1 MASYIGQVKIGET
14 NYPVGSMLYGECPST
29 IAASTAQK
37 DVTLASFD
45 TLAKGVTIHVKFT
58 NGNTAGSPTLK
69 VGSTDAK
76 AITNP
81 GGQLTWSA
89 NAVISFTYDGTN
101 WVMNDGKNTEYSTLT
116 QTVVDTGTETTG
128 KLVTAKIIKDTVTNA
143 INDLDGNLNST
154 APGAG
159 KTLTA
164 FSQTNG
170 KVSATFGNISIT
182 KSQVSDLGTI
192 GAAAAK
198 GVDTSIAEGSTSTNL
213 PTSAAVV
220 NYVQTRTASLT
231 GAMHFIGT
239 TSTALTDG
247 ATTSTLTAKSDGS
260 LSKTTGFVAGDVV
273 INDAKEFVWTGSAW
287 ELLGDEGS
295 YALKSSTV
303 NVVKTA
309 TLTPN
314 TPTAVSVANV
324 SIPNV
329 TSAGTAPTLSKNDV
343 TIPNVTS
350 LGSAS
355 SYVVSGGVLTLTPS
369 TIPTY
374 GTDITATVITA
385 WNKGA
390 AATLGTAINLKNS
403 ITVTNGSAASLAQ
416 TNVDVV
422 KP

>member
-29 IAASTAQK
+29 VTAATAQK

-45 TLAKGVTIHVKFT
+45 TLAKGVTVHVKFI

-116 QTVVDTGTETTG
+116 QAIVDTGTEQTG

-143 INDLDGNLNST
+143 INALDATITGD
-154 APGAG
+154 PGAG

-164 FSQTNG
+164 FSQTDG
-170 KVSATFGNISIT
+170 QVSATFGDISIT

-198 GVDTSIAEGSTSTNL
+198 GVDTSIAENSTSTNL

-247 ATTSTLTAKSDGS
+247 ATTATLTAKSSGS

-273 INDAKEFVWTGSAW
+273 IYEAQEFVWIGSAW

-295 YALKSSTV
+295 YALKSNTV

-314 TPTAVSVANV
+314 TPTAVDVANV

-329 TSAGTAPTLSKNDV
+329 TSAGQAPSMNKDNV

-350 LGSAS
+350 AGTAS
-355 SYVVSGGVLTLTPS
+355 SYTVSGGILTLTPS
-369 TIPTY
+369 TAPTL
-374 GTDITATVITA
+374 GADITATVINS
-385 WNKGA
+385 WNAGS

-403 ITVTNGSAASLAQ
+403 ITVTPGVAASLAQ